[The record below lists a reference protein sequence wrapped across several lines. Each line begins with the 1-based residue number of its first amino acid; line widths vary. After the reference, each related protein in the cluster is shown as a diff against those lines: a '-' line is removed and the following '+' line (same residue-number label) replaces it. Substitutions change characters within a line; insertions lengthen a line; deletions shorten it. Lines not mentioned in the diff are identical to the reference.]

1 MNRFKASKFRHTEAR
16 LPRREAWIGGIRAGS
31 VTSCGNHVKASCRW
45 IAFNAEAAGVL
56 GIVPLECED
65 GGKRTVSQLCCHSD
79 VVTDFDFSPF
89 DQLLLATGSADE
101 MVKVWRLPESGQD
114 MPGSAGLTLG
124 PGKGSVDMLQFHPTA
139 DGVLASG
146 AGKQV
151 TVWDVG
157 QQQPLTALDSHGDQL
172 QSLAWKRDGRLLGTS
187 CKDKKLRIFDPRASP
202 SASQSVPGHE
212 NNKDSR
218 LLWMGSSDCLIS
230 IGFSQMRERE
240 VKLWD
245 MRQFSGAMLTVA
257 LDTSPGAA
265 IPLYDADTGLL
276 VLAGKG
282 ENLLYCFE
290 VAPTQPALT
299 QVTQCRTEGSTRGLA
314 AVPRLALDVMACEVL
329 RILQLT
335 DTALVPISYLVPR
348 KSIQDFHEDLFPDCA
363 GTLPAT
369 SAQAWWAGDSQ
380 QVGRVSLHPAR
391 RSTETFSSPIIA
403 CTQLQAANASSAD
416 ADTDR
421 SECSG
426 YSSPSS
432 LASPG
437 SAATSLSASTGPS
450 SGFASSPS
458 QKSLQSI
465 LGPSSRFRHVQ
476 GRVLHRDTHL
486 TNLRGLSLTTPG
498 ECDGFCANHQ
508 RVALP
513 LLSAGGQIAVLELS
527 KPGRLPDT
535 AVPTIQNGVAV
546 ADLSWDP
553 FNPRRL
559 AVAGEDAKIRL
570 WRIPEGGLQETL
582 QEPETVLRGHTEKI
596 YSIRFHPVASD
607 LLVSSSYD
615 MTVRIW
621 ELSTGQE
628 ALCLQGHTDQIFS
641 LAWSPDGKKLAT
653 VSKDSRIR
661 LYEPR
666 RSPQPQQEG
675 PGPEGGRG
683 ARLVWVCGGDYLL
696 VSGFDS
702 RSERR
707 ILLYRA
713 GALPE
718 GPLSVLGLDVAPST
732 LLPFYDEDTSVV
744 FLTGKGDTR
753 VFLYEVTPEP
763 PYFLECN
770 SFTSN
775 EPHKGF
781 VFLPK
786 TACEVRE
793 VEFARAL
800 RLGQSTLEPVA
811 FHVPRVKKEYFQD
824 DIYPPTRVWW
834 EPALSSS
841 TWLAGEDRQQRCASL
856 RPANM
861 TPVSEAPKEAPAR
874 KFVPAS
880 VYLEEKSDE
889 QKKEE
894 LLSAMV
900 ARLGNRD
907 DPLPQDSFEGVDE
920 DEWRSGRGDR
930 AKGPPGDGARGG
942 CDSRVSPQAKYLAQI
957 ILVGAQVVGR
967 AFMRALRQEFAASRA
982 AADARG
988 RSERPQSA
996 AASRIIGISLQE
1008 AQQIL
1013 NVSNLNPEEIQKNY
1027 DHLFKVNDKSVG
1039 GSFYLQSKVVR
1050 AKERLDEELRI
1061 QAKDEKEKGWKAET

>member
-1 MNRFKASKFRHTEAR
+1 ME
-16 LPRREAWIGGIRAGS
+16 RR
-31 VTSCGNHVKASCRW
+31 
-45 IAFNAEAAGVL
+45 
-56 GIVPLECED
+56 
-65 GGKRTVSQLCCHSD
+65 
-79 VVTDFDFSPF
+79 
-89 DQLLLATGSADE
+89 
-101 MVKVWRLPESGQD
+101 M
-114 MPGSAGLTLG
+114 
-124 PGKGSVDMLQFHPTA
+124 
-139 DGVLASG
+139 
-146 AGKQV
+146 
-151 TVWDVG
+151 
-157 QQQPLTALDSHGDQL
+157 
-172 QSLAWKRDGRLLGTS
+172 LLG
-187 CKDKKLRIFDPRASP
+187 
-202 SASQSVPGHE
+202 
-212 NNKDSR
+212 
-218 LLWMGSSDCLIS
+218 
-230 IGFSQMRERE
+230 GF
-240 VKLWD
+240 V
-245 MRQFSGAMLTVA
+245 
-257 LDTSPGAA
+257 
-265 IPLYDADTGLL
+265 
-276 VLAGKG
+276 
-282 ENLLYCFE
+282 
-290 VAPTQPALT
+290 
-299 QVTQCRTEGSTRGLA
+299 
-314 AVPRLALDVMACEVL
+314 
-329 RILQLT
+329 
-335 DTALVPISYLVPR
+335 
-348 KSIQDFHEDLFPDCA
+348 
-363 GTLPAT
+363 
-369 SAQAWWAGDSQ
+369 
-380 QVGRVSLHPAR
+380 
-391 RSTETFSSPIIA
+391 
-403 CTQLQAANASSAD
+403 
-416 ADTDR
+416 
-421 SECSG
+421 
-426 YSSPSS
+426 
-432 LASPG
+432 
-437 SAATSLSASTGPS
+437 
-450 SGFASSPS
+450 SSPS

-465 LGPSSRFRHVQ
+465 LGPSSRFRHTQ

-498 ECDGFCANHQ
+498 ECDGFCANNQ

-513 LLSAGGQIAVLELS
+513 LLSAGGQIAILELS
-527 KPGRLPDT
+527 KPGRLPDA
-535 AVPTIQNGVAV
+535 AVPTIQNGAAV

-553 FNPRRL
+553 FDPRRL

-582 QEPETVLRGHTEKI
+582 CEPEAVLRGHTEKI
-596 YSIRFHPVASD
+596 YSIRFHPMASD

-621 ELSTGQE
+621 ELSSGQE

-653 VSKDSRIR
+653 VSKDGRLR

-683 ARLVWVCGGDYLL
+683 ARVVWVCGGDYLL

-702 RSERR
+702 RSERK

-713 GALPE
+713 QALPE

-732 LLPFYDEDTSVV
+732 LLPFYDEDTGVV

-781 VFLPK
+781 IFLPK
-786 TACEVRE
+786 TSCEVRE

-834 EPALSSS
+834 EPALSGRA
-841 TWLAGEDRQQRCASL
+841 WLAGQDGQHRRPTL
-856 RPANM
+856 RPADM

-894 LLSAMV
+894 
-900 ARLGNRD
+900 
-907 DPLPQDSFEGVDE
+907 
-920 DEWRSGRGDR
+920 
-930 AKGPPGDGARGG
+930 
-942 CDSRVSPQAKYLAQI
+942 AKYLAQI

-967 AFMRALRQEFAASRA
+967 AFMRALRQEFAASQA

-996 AASRIIGISLQE
+996 AASRITGISLQE

>member
-1 MNRFKASKFRHTEAR
+1 MGA
-16 LPRREAWIGGIRAGS
+16 
-31 VTSCGNHVKASCRW
+31 
-45 IAFNAEAAGVL
+45 
-56 GIVPLECED
+56 
-65 GGKRTVSQLCCHSD
+65 
-79 VVTDFDFSPF
+79 
-89 DQLLLATGSADE
+89 
-101 MVKVWRLPESGQD
+101 
-114 MPGSAGLTLG
+114 PGSA
-124 PGKGSVDMLQFHPTA
+124 
-139 DGVLASG
+139 
-146 AGKQV
+146 
-151 TVWDVG
+151 
-157 QQQPLTALDSHGDQL
+157 
-172 QSLAWKRDGRLLGTS
+172 
-187 CKDKKLRIFDPRASP
+187 P
-202 SASQSVPGHE
+202 SFP
-212 NNKDSR
+212 SR
-218 LLWMGSSDCLIS
+218 
-230 IGFSQMRERE
+230 
-240 VKLWD
+240 
-245 MRQFSGAMLTVA
+245 
-257 LDTSPGAA
+257 AA

-276 VLAGKG
+276 VLAEKG
-282 ENLLYCFE
+282 ENLLYCLE
-290 VAPTQPALT
+290 VAHAQPALT
-299 QVTQCRTEGSTRGLA
+299 QVTQCWTEGSTRGLG

-329 RILQLT
+329 RVLQLT
-335 DTALVPISYLVPR
+335 DTALVPISYVVPR
-348 KSIQDFHEDLFPDCA
+348 KSIQDFHEDLFPDCT

-369 SAQAWWAGDSQ
+369 SAQAWWAGDNQ

-391 RSTETFSSPIIA
+391 RPMETFTSPVIA
-403 CTQLQAANASSAD
+403 CTQLQAAD
-416 ADTDR
+416 TGPADTDADQ

-437 SAATSLSASTGPS
+437 SATTSLSASTGPS

-465 LGPSSRFRHVQ
+465 LGPSSRFRHAQ

-513 LLSAGGQIAVLELS
+513 LLSAGGQIAILELS
-527 KPGRLPDT
+527 KPGRLPDV
-535 AVPTIQNGVAV
+535 AMPTIQNSTAV

-553 FNPRRL
+553 FDPRRL

-582 QEPETVLRGHTEKI
+582 QEPEAVLQGHTEKI

-621 ELSTGQE
+621 ELSARRE
-628 ALCLQGHTDQIFS
+628 ALCLWGHTDQIFS

-653 VSKDSRIR
+653 VSKDSRLR

-666 RSPQPQQEG
+666 RSAQPQQEG
-675 PGPEGGRG
+675 PGPEGSRG

-713 GALPE
+713 QALPE

-786 TACEVRE
+786 TVCEVRE

-824 DIYPPTRVWW
+824 DIYLPTRVWW
-834 EPALSSS
+834 EPALGGSS
-841 TWLAGEDRQQRCASL
+841 WLAGQDGQQRRASL
-856 RPANM
+856 RPADM

-920 DEWRSGRGDR
+920 DEW
-930 AKGPPGDGARGG
+930 
-942 CDSRVSPQAKYLAQI
+942 AKYLAQI

-1027 DHLFKVNDKSVG
+1027 EHLFKVNDKSVG

>member
-1 MNRFKASKFRHTEAR
+1 MNRFKASKLRHTEAR
-16 LPRREAWIGGIRAGS
+16 LPRREAWIGGLRAGS
-31 VTSCGNHVKASCRW
+31 IASCGNHVKASCHW
-45 IAFNAEAAGVL
+45 VAFSAETTGVL
-56 GIVPLECED
+56 GIVPLEGTKD

-101 MVKVWRLPESGQD
+101 TVKVWRLPEGSQD
-114 MPGSAGLTLG
+114 LPSSAGLTLG
-124 PGKGSVDMLQFHPTA
+124 PGGGPVDVLQFHPTA

-146 AGKQV
+146 TGKRV

-157 QQQPLTALDSHGDQL
+157 QQQPLAALEPHGDQL
-172 QSLAWKRDGRLLGTS
+172 QSLSWKRDGRLLGTS

-202 SASQSVPGHE
+202 AASQSVPGHE

-218 LLWMGSSDCLIS
+218 LLWMGASDCLIS
-230 IGFSQMRERE
+230 VGFSQMRERE

-245 MRQFSGAMLTVA
+245 TRKFSGATFTLT
-257 LDTSPGAA
+257 LDTSPGAM
-265 IPLYDADTGLL
+265 IPLFDADTGLL
-276 VLAGKG
+276 VLGGKG

-290 VAPTQPALT
+290 AAPAQPALT
-299 QVTQCRTEGSTRGLA
+299 QVTQSLTEGRTRGLA

-329 RILQLT
+329 RVLQLT
-335 DTALVPISYLVPR
+335 NTFLVPVSYIVPR
-348 KSIQDFHEDLFPDCA
+348 KSVQEFHEDLFPDCA
-363 GTLPAT
+363 GVLPAT
-369 SAQAWWAGDSQ
+369 GAQAWWAGDSQ
-380 QVGRVSLHPAR
+380 QVGKVSLHPAR
-391 RSTETFSSPIIA
+391 RPTQTFRSPVIA
-403 CTQLQAANASSAD
+403 AAAPSTQLPD
-416 ADTDR
+416 DGPADTDR
-421 SECSG
+421 SDGSG
-426 YSSPSS
+426 YSSPSGS
-432 LASPG
+432 LASPS

-465 LGPSSRFRHVQ
+465 LGPSSRFRHAQ
-476 GRVLHRDTHL
+476 GAVLHRDTHI

-498 ECDGFCANHQ
+498 ESDGFCANHE

-513 LLSAGGQIAVLELS
+513 LLSAGGQIAILELS

-535 AVPTIQNGVAV
+535 AVPTIQNSAAV
-546 ADLSWDP
+546 ADLCWDP
-553 FNPRRL
+553 FDPRHL

-570 WRIPEGGLQETL
+570 WRVPEGGLQDTL
-582 QEPETVLRGHTEKI
+582 REPEAVLQGHTEKI
-596 YSIRFHPVASD
+596 YSIRFHPVAAD

-621 ELSTGQE
+621 ELGTRQE
-628 ALCLQGHTDQIFS
+628 VLCLQGHTDQIFS
-641 LAWSPDGKKLAT
+641 LAWSPDGRQLAT
-653 VSKDSRIR
+653 ASKDGRLR

-683 ARLVWVCGGDYLL
+683 ARLVWVCGGDLLL

-713 GALPE
+713 QALPD

-770 SFTSN
+770 SFTSSD
-775 EPHKGF
+775 PHKGF
-781 VFLPK
+781 VFLRK
-786 TACEVRE
+786 TACDVRE

-800 RLGQSTLEPVA
+800 RLGQGALEPVA
-811 FHVPRVKKEYFQD
+811 FRVPRVKKEYFQD
-824 DIYPPTRVWW
+824 DIFPPTRVWW
-834 EPALSSS
+834 EPSLSAGA
-841 TWLAGEDRQQRCASL
+841 WLAGADGQHRRADL
-856 RPANM
+856 RPADM
-861 TPVSEAPKEAPAR
+861 TPVSQAPKEQPAR
-874 KFVPAS
+874 KFVPAA
-880 VYLEEKSDE
+880 VYLGEKTDE

-900 ARLGNRD
+900 ARLGSRH

-920 DEWRSGRGDR
+920 AEWD
-930 AKGPPGDGARGG
+930 
-942 CDSRVSPQAKYLAQI
+942 
-957 ILVGAQVVGR
+957 
-967 AFMRALRQEFAASRA
+967 
-982 AADARG
+982 
-988 RSERPQSA
+988 
-996 AASRIIGISLQE
+996 
-1008 AQQIL
+1008 
-1013 NVSNLNPEEIQKNY
+1013 
-1027 DHLFKVNDKSVG
+1027 
-1039 GSFYLQSKVVR
+1039 
-1050 AKERLDEELRI
+1050 
-1061 QAKDEKEKGWKAET
+1061 

>member
-31 VTSCGNHVKASCRW
+31 ITSCGNHVKASCRW

-56 GIVPLECED
+56 GIVPLECKD

-114 MPGSAGLTLG
+114 MPSNAGLTLG
-124 PGKGSVDMLQFHPTA
+124 PGGGPVDMLQFHPTA

-146 AGKQV
+146 AGKRV
-151 TVWDVG
+151 TIWDVA
-157 QQQPLTALDSHGDQL
+157 QQQPLTALGSHEDQL

-187 CKDKKLRIFDPRASP
+187 CKDKKLRIFDPRANP
-202 SASQSVPGHE
+202 TASQSVPGHE

-230 IGFSQMRERE
+230 VGFSQMRERE

-245 MRQFSGAMLTVA
+245 TRQFSRAMLTVA

-290 VAPTQPALT
+290 AAPAQPALT

-335 DTALVPISYLVPR
+335 DTALVPVSYLVPR
-348 KSIQDFHEDLFPDCA
+348 KSVQDFHEDLFPDCA
-363 GTLPAT
+363 GMLPAT
-369 SAQAWWAGDSQ
+369 GAQAWWAGDSQ

-391 RSTETFSSPIIA
+391 RPTETFTSPVIA
-403 CTQLQAANASSAD
+403 CTQLQAANTGPTD
-416 ADTDR
+416 ADR
-421 SECSG
+421 S
-426 YSSPSS
+426 
-432 LASPG
+432 
-437 SAATSLSASTGPS
+437 
-450 SGFASSPS
+450 
-458 QKSLQSI
+458 
-465 LGPSSRFRHVQ
+465 
-476 GRVLHRDTHL
+476 
-486 TNLRGLSLTTPG
+486 
-498 ECDGFCANHQ
+498 
-508 RVALP
+508 
-513 LLSAGGQIAVLELS
+513 LS

-535 AVPTIQNGVAV
+535 AVPTIQNGAAV

-553 FNPRRL
+553 FDPRRL

-570 WRIPEGGLQETL
+570 WRIPEGGLREML
-582 QEPETVLRGHTEKI
+582 QEPEAVLRGHTEKI

-621 ELSTGQE
+621 ELSAGRE
-628 ALCLQGHTDQIFS
+628 ALCLRGHTDQIFS

-653 VSKDSRIR
+653 VSKDGRLR

-666 RSPQPQQEG
+666 RSPKPEQEG

-713 GALPE
+713 QALPD

-732 LLPFYDEDTSVV
+732 LLPFYDEDTGVV

-834 EPALSSS
+834 EPALSGSA
-841 TWLAGEDRQQRCASL
+841 WLAGKDGQQRRTSM
-856 RPANM
+856 RPADM

-894 LLSAMV
+894 LLNAMV

-920 DEWRSGRGDR
+920 DEWD
-930 AKGPPGDGARGG
+930 
-942 CDSRVSPQAKYLAQI
+942 
-957 ILVGAQVVGR
+957 
-967 AFMRALRQEFAASRA
+967 
-982 AADARG
+982 
-988 RSERPQSA
+988 
-996 AASRIIGISLQE
+996 
-1008 AQQIL
+1008 
-1013 NVSNLNPEEIQKNY
+1013 
-1027 DHLFKVNDKSVG
+1027 
-1039 GSFYLQSKVVR
+1039 
-1050 AKERLDEELRI
+1050 
-1061 QAKDEKEKGWKAET
+1061 

>member
-1 MNRFKASKFRHTEAR
+1 MALAPSKTEAS
-16 LPRREAWIGGIRAGS
+16 PDMAFPSPFQAWIGGIRAGS
-31 VTSCGNHVKASCRW
+31 VTSYGNNVKASCRW
-45 IAFNAEAAGVL
+45 IAFNAEASGVL
-56 GIVPLECED
+56 GIVALECED
-65 GGKRTVSQLCCHSD
+65 GGERTVSQLCCHSD

-101 MVKVWRLPESGQD
+101 TVKVWRLPQSGQN
-114 MPGSAGLTLG
+114 MPSSAGLTLG
-124 PGKGSVDMLQFHPTA
+124 PGEGPVDMLQFHPTA
-139 DGVLASG
+139 DGILASG
-146 AGKQV
+146 TGKRV
-151 TVWDVG
+151 TIWDME
-157 QQQPLTALDSHGDQL
+157 QQQPLTVLDSHRDQL

-187 CKDKKLRIFDPRASP
+187 CKDKKLRIFDPRVSP
-202 SASQSVPGHE
+202 AASQSALGHE

-245 MRQFSGAMLTVA
+245 MRRFSGAMLTVA

-276 VLAGKG
+276 VMAGKVRSHSSG
-282 ENLLYCFE
+282 VQGGVCGCGGVLPRAPLMPCPHHLSAREKTSCTALRWQLCSLRSPKVSRIHPTVGSRPTSEAGFCLLHGHLACPP
-290 VAPTQPALT
+290 PT
-299 QVTQCRTEGSTRGLA
+299 VTQCRTEGSTRGLA

-329 RILQLT
+329 RVLQLA
-335 DTALVPISYLVPR
+335 DTALVPVSYVVPR
-348 KSIQDFHEDLFPDCA
+348 KSVQDFHEDLFPDCT
-363 GTLPAT
+363 GTLPAN

-380 QVGRVSLHPAR
+380 QEG
-391 RSTETFSSPIIA
+391 
-403 CTQLQAANASSAD
+403 
-416 ADTDR
+416 
-421 SECSG
+421 SG

-437 SAATSLSASTGPS
+437 SATTSLSASTGPS

-465 LGPSSRFRHVQ
+465 LGPSSRFRHAQ

-498 ECDGFCANHQ
+498 ECDGFCANHH

-513 LLSAGGQIAVLELS
+513 LLSAGGQITILELS
-527 KPGRLPDT
+527 KPGRLPD
-535 AVPTIQNGVAV
+535 AAIPTIQNSVAV
-546 ADLSWDP
+546 TDLSWDP
-553 FNPRRL
+553 FDPQRL

-582 QEPETVLRGHTEKI
+582 QEPEAILQGHTEKI
-596 YSIRFHPVASD
+596 YSIRFHPMASD

-653 VSKDSRIR
+653 VSKDGRLR

-666 RSPQPQQEG
+666 CSPLPQQEG
-675 PGPEGGRG
+675 PGPEGARG
-683 ARLVWVCGGDYLL
+683 ARIVWVCGGDYLL

-707 ILLYRA
+707 ILLYQA
-713 GALPE
+713 QALRK

-753 VFLYEVTPEP
+753 VFLYEVMPEP

-770 SFTSN
+770 SFTSS

-781 VFLPK
+781 IFLPK
-786 TACEVRE
+786 TVCEVRE

-834 EPALSSS
+834 EPALSARA
-841 TWLAGEDRQQRCASL
+841 WLTGEDGQQRRTSL
-856 RPANM
+856 QPADM
-861 TPVSEAPKEAPAR
+861 TPVSQAPKEAPLR

-900 ARLGNRD
+900 ARLGNRE

-920 DEWRSGRGDR
+920 DEWD
-930 AKGPPGDGARGG
+930 
-942 CDSRVSPQAKYLAQI
+942 
-957 ILVGAQVVGR
+957 
-967 AFMRALRQEFAASRA
+967 
-982 AADARG
+982 
-988 RSERPQSA
+988 
-996 AASRIIGISLQE
+996 
-1008 AQQIL
+1008 
-1013 NVSNLNPEEIQKNY
+1013 
-1027 DHLFKVNDKSVG
+1027 
-1039 GSFYLQSKVVR
+1039 
-1050 AKERLDEELRI
+1050 
-1061 QAKDEKEKGWKAET
+1061 

>member
-31 VTSCGNHVKASCRW
+31 ITSHGNHVKASCCW
-45 IAFNAEAAGVL
+45 IAFSAEATGVL

-65 GGKRTVSQLCCHSD
+65 RGKRTVSQLCCHSD

-114 MPGSAGLTLG
+114 VPSSSGLTLG
-124 PGKGSVDMLQFHPTA
+124 PCGGPVDMLQFHPTA

-146 AGKQV
+146 MGKRV
-151 TVWDVG
+151 TIWDLE
-157 QQQPLTALDSHGDQL
+157 QQQPLTALDAHGDQL
-172 QSLAWKRDGRLLGTS
+172 QSLAWKRDGHLLGTS

-202 SASQSVPGHE
+202 AASQSVLGHE

-230 IGFSQMRERE
+230 VGFSQMRERE

-245 MRQFSGAMLTVA
+245 MRCFSGAMLTVA
-257 LDTSPGAA
+257 LDTSPGGA

-290 VAPTQPALT
+290 VAPAQLSLT

-329 RILQLT
+329 RVLQLT
-335 DTALVPISYLVPR
+335 DSALVPISYLVPR
-348 KSIQDFHEDLFPDCA
+348 KSVQDFHEDLFPDCV

-369 SAQAWWAGDSQ
+369 NAQAWWAGDSQ
-380 QVGRVSLHPAR
+380 QVRRVSLHPAR
-391 RSTETFSSPIIA
+391 RPTETFTSPVIVDA
-403 CTQLQAANASSAD
+403 RLQAADTGPTSTD
-416 ADTDR
+416 ANTDTDQ
-421 SECSG
+421 SEASD
-426 YSSPSS
+426 YSLPSS

-437 SAATSLSASTGPS
+437 SATTSLSASTGPS

-458 QKSLQSI
+458 QKSLQNI
-465 LGPSSRFRHVQ
+465 LGPSSRFRHAQ
-476 GRVLHRDTHL
+476 GRVLHRDSHL
-486 TNLRGLSLTTPG
+486 TNLPGLSLTTPG

-527 KPGRLPDT
+527 KPGRQPDA
-535 AVPTIQNGVAV
+535 AVPTIQNGAAV

-553 FNPRRL
+553 FDPRRL
-559 AVAGEDAKIRL
+559 AVAGEDAKIQL
-570 WRIPEGGLQETL
+570 WRIPEGGLQGTL
-582 QEPETVLRGHTEKI
+582 QEPEAVLRGHTEKI
-596 YSIRFHPVASD
+596 YSVRFHPTASD

-621 ELSTGQE
+621 DLSAGQE

-653 VSKDSRIR
+653 VSKDTRLR

-666 RSPQPQQEG
+666 RSTEPQQEG
-675 PGPEGGRG
+675 PGPEGARG

-713 GALPE
+713 QALSD

-732 LLPFYDEDTSVV
+732 LLPFYDEDTGVV

-770 SFTSN
+770 SFASS

-786 TACEVRE
+786 TVCEVRE

-811 FHVPRVKKEYFQD
+811 FHVPRIKKEYFQD
-824 DIYPPTRVWW
+824 DIYPMTRVWW
-834 EPALSSS
+834 EPALSGSA
-841 TWLAGEDRQQRCASL
+841 WLAGQDGRQRLASL
-856 RPANM
+856 RPADM

-920 DEWRSGRGDR
+920 DEWD
-930 AKGPPGDGARGG
+930 
-942 CDSRVSPQAKYLAQI
+942 
-957 ILVGAQVVGR
+957 
-967 AFMRALRQEFAASRA
+967 
-982 AADARG
+982 
-988 RSERPQSA
+988 
-996 AASRIIGISLQE
+996 
-1008 AQQIL
+1008 
-1013 NVSNLNPEEIQKNY
+1013 
-1027 DHLFKVNDKSVG
+1027 
-1039 GSFYLQSKVVR
+1039 
-1050 AKERLDEELRI
+1050 
-1061 QAKDEKEKGWKAET
+1061 

>member
-1 MNRFKASKFRHTEAR
+1 MFISQPLDFSTLLPCNLPAKPSLCQAGPPCTHTPLQTRRAPETSLSFSSRRGRGGPCHCAWPPASQHHRSVPAS
-16 LPRREAWIGGIRAGS
+16 AWIGGIRAGS
-31 VTSCGNHVKASCRW
+31 VASCGNHVKASCRW

-56 GIVPLECED
+56 GVVPLECED

-101 MVKVWRLPESGQD
+101 
-114 MPGSAGLTLG
+114 T
-124 PGKGSVDMLQFHPTA
+124 
-139 DGVLASG
+139 
-146 AGKQV
+146 
-151 TVWDVG
+151 
-157 QQQPLTALDSHGDQL
+157 
-172 QSLAWKRDGRLLGTS
+172 
-187 CKDKKLRIFDPRASP
+187 DKKLRIFDPRASP
-202 SASQSVPGHE
+202 AASQSVLGHE

-218 LLWMGSSDCLIS
+218 LLWVGSSDCLIS
-230 IGFSQMRERE
+230 VGFSQMRERE

-245 MRQFSGAMLTVA
+245 TRRFSGAMLTVA

-290 VAPTQPALT
+290 VAPAQPALT
-299 QVTQCRTEGSTRGLA
+299 QVTQCRTEGGTRGLA

-329 RILQLT
+329 RVLQLT
-335 DTALVPISYLVPR
+335 DTALVPVSYLVPR

-369 SAQAWWAGDSQ
+369 GAQAWWAGDNQ

-391 RSTETFSSPIIA
+391 RSTETFSSPVIA
-403 CTQLQAANASSAD
+403 CTQLQAADASSTEAD
-416 ADTDR
+416 ADR
-421 SECSG
+421 SEGSS
-426 YSSPSS
+426 YSSLS
-432 LASPG
+432 SPG

-465 LGPSSRFRHVQ
+465 LGPSSRFRHTQ

-513 LLSAGGQIAVLELS
+513 LLSAGGQIAVLEVS
-527 KPGRLPDT
+527 KPGRLPDV

-553 FNPRRL
+553 FDPRRL

-570 WRIPEGGLQETL
+570 WRIPEGGLRETL
-582 QEPETVLRGHTEKI
+582 REPEAVLRGHTEKI

-621 ELSTGQE
+621 ELSSGRE
-628 ALCLQGHTDQIFS
+628 ALCLRGHTDQIFS

-653 VSKDSRIR
+653 VSKDSRLR

-713 GALPE
+713 QALLE

-786 TACEVRE
+786 TVCEVRE
-793 VEFARAL
+793 VEIARAL

-811 FHVPRVKKEYFQD
+811 FCVPRVKKEYFQD
-824 DIYPPTRVWW
+824 DIYPLTRVWW

-841 TWLAGEDRQQRCASL
+841 AWLAGEDGQQRRASL
-856 RPANM
+856 QPADM
-861 TPVSEAPKEAPAR
+861 RPVSEAPKEAPAR

-880 VYLEEKSDE
+880 VYLEQKSDE

-920 DEWRSGRGDR
+920 DEWD
-930 AKGPPGDGARGG
+930 
-942 CDSRVSPQAKYLAQI
+942 
-957 ILVGAQVVGR
+957 
-967 AFMRALRQEFAASRA
+967 
-982 AADARG
+982 
-988 RSERPQSA
+988 
-996 AASRIIGISLQE
+996 
-1008 AQQIL
+1008 
-1013 NVSNLNPEEIQKNY
+1013 
-1027 DHLFKVNDKSVG
+1027 
-1039 GSFYLQSKVVR
+1039 
-1050 AKERLDEELRI
+1050 
-1061 QAKDEKEKGWKAET
+1061 

>member
-16 LPRREAWIGGIRAGS
+16 LPRREAWISGIRAGS

-45 IAFNAEAAGVL
+45 IVFNAEAAGVL

-65 GGKRTVSQLCCHSD
+65 GGKRTISQLCCHSD

-101 MVKVWRLPESGQD
+101 TVKVWRLPESGQD
-114 MPGSAGLTLG
+114 IPGGVGLTLG
-124 PGKGSVDMLQFHPTA
+124 PGGAPVDVLQFHPTA
-139 DGVLASG
+139 DAVLASS
-146 AGKQV
+146 AGKRV
-151 TVWDVG
+151 TVWDLG
-157 QQQPLTALDSHGDQL
+157 QQQPLTVLDSHGDQL
-172 QSLAWKRDGRLLGTS
+172 QSLTWKRDGRLLGTS
-187 CKDKKLRIFDPRASP
+187 CKDKKLRIFDPRAGP
-202 SASQSVPGHE
+202 SASQSVPGHD

-230 IGFSQMRERE
+230 VGFSQMRERE

-245 MRQFSGAMLTVA
+245 TRRLSGATLTMA
-257 LDTSPGAA
+257 LDTSPGVT

-329 RILQLT
+329 RVLQLT
-335 DTALVPISYLVPR
+335 DTALVPVSYLVPR
-348 KSIQDFHEDLFPDCA
+348 KSVQEFHEDLFPDCT
-363 GTLPAT
+363 GMLPAT
-369 SAQAWWAGDSQ
+369 DAQGWWAGESQ

-391 RSTETFSSPIIA
+391 RPTETFTSSIIA
-403 CTQLQAANASSAD
+403 GTGPANTGHTNTDAGHTDGDAGHTD
-416 ADTDR
+416 ADQ
-421 SECSG
+421 SEASG

-432 LASPG
+432 LASPS

-465 LGPSSRFRHVQ
+465 LGPSSRFRHAQ
-476 GRVLHRDTHL
+476 GRVLHRDHHV

-513 LLSAGGQIAVLELS
+513 LLTAGGQIAVLELS
-527 KPGRLPDT
+527 KPGRLPDV
-535 AVPTIQNGVAV
+535 AVPTIQNGTAV
-546 ADLSWDP
+546 ADLTWDP
-553 FNPRRL
+553 FDPRRL
-559 AVAGEDAKIRL
+559 AVAGEDARIRL

-582 QEPETVLRGHTEKI
+582 QEPEAILQGHTEKI
-596 YSIRFHPVASD
+596 YSIRFHPMASD

-621 ELSTGQE
+621 ELSAGRE
-628 ALCLQGHTDQIFS
+628 VLCLQGHTDQIFS
-641 LAWSPDGKKLAT
+641 MAWSPDGKKLAT
-653 VSKDSRIR
+653 VSKDGRIR

-666 RSPQPQQEG
+666 CSSQPQQEG

-713 GALPE
+713 QALPE

-786 TACEVRE
+786 TVCEVRE

-824 DIYPPTRVWW
+824 DLYPPTRVWW
-834 EPALSSS
+834 EPALGAGA
-841 TWLAGEDRQQRCASL
+841 WLGGQDGQQRRASL
-856 RPANM
+856 RPADM
-861 TPVSEAPKEAPAR
+861 VPVSEAPKEAPAR

-880 VYLEEKSDE
+880 VYLEEKTDE

-894 LLSAMV
+894 LLNAMV

-920 DEWRSGRGDR
+920 DEWD
-930 AKGPPGDGARGG
+930 
-942 CDSRVSPQAKYLAQI
+942 
-957 ILVGAQVVGR
+957 
-967 AFMRALRQEFAASRA
+967 
-982 AADARG
+982 
-988 RSERPQSA
+988 
-996 AASRIIGISLQE
+996 
-1008 AQQIL
+1008 
-1013 NVSNLNPEEIQKNY
+1013 
-1027 DHLFKVNDKSVG
+1027 
-1039 GSFYLQSKVVR
+1039 
-1050 AKERLDEELRI
+1050 
-1061 QAKDEKEKGWKAET
+1061 

>member
-1 MNRFKASKFRHTEAR
+1 Q
-16 LPRREAWIGGIRAGS
+16 AWIGGLRAGS
-31 VTSCGNHVKASCRW
+31 ATSCGNQVKASCRW
-45 IAFNAEAAGVL
+45 VAFSAEGTGVL
-56 GIVPLECED
+56 GIVPLEGRD
-65 GGKRTVSQLCCHSD
+65 GGKRSASQLCCHSD
-79 VVTDFDFSPF
+79 AVTDFDFSPF

-101 MVKVWRLPESGQD
+101 TVKVWRLPEDGQEL
-114 MPGSAGLTLG
+114 PSSAGLTLG
-124 PGKGSVDMLQFHPTA
+124 PGRGPVDMLQFHPTA

-157 QQQPLTALDSHGDQL
+157 QQQPLTALEAHGDQL
-172 QSLAWKRDGRLLGTS
+172 QSLSWKRDGRLLGTS

-202 SASQSVPGHE
+202 AASQSVLGHD

-218 LLWMGSSDCLIS
+218 LLWMGASDCLIS
-230 IGFSQMRERE
+230 VGFSQMRERE

-245 MRQFSGAMLTVA
+245 TRKFSSAAVTLA
-257 LDTSPGAA
+257 LDTSPGAM

-282 ENLLYCFE
+282 ENLLYCLE
-290 VAPTQPALT
+290 AAPAQPALT
-299 QVTQCRTEGSTRGLA
+299 QVTQCLTEGRTRGLA

-329 RILQLT
+329 RVLQLT
-335 DTALVPISYLVPR
+335 DTFLIPISYTVPR
-348 KSIQDFHEDLFPDCA
+348 KSNQEFHEDLFPDCA

-369 SAQAWWAGDSQ
+369 GAQAWWAGDSQ

-391 RSTETFSSPIIA
+391 RPTETFCSPLIA
-403 CTQLQAANASSAD
+403 AAPSTQLHDDGPAD
-416 ADTDR
+416 ADR

-426 YSSPSS
+426 YSSPSGS
-432 LASPG
+432 LASPS

-465 LGPSSRFRHVQ
+465 LGPSSRFRHAQ
-476 GRVLHRDTHL
+476 GTVLHRDTHI

-498 ECDGFCANHQ
+498 ESDGFCANHQ
-508 RVALP
+508 RIALP

-535 AVPTIQNGVAV
+535 AVPTIQNGAAV
-546 ADLSWDP
+546 ADLAWDP
-553 FNPRRL
+553 FDPWRL

-570 WRIPEGGLQETL
+570 WRVPEGGLQDTL
-582 QEPETVLRGHTEKI
+582 QEPEAVLRGHTEKI
-596 YSIRFHPVASD
+596 YSIRFHPVAAD

-621 ELSTGQE
+621 ELGAGQE
-628 ALCLQGHTDQIFS
+628 VLCLQGHTDQIFS
-641 LAWSPDGKKLAT
+641 VAWSPDGKKLAT
-653 VSKDSRIR
+653 ASKDGRLR

-675 PGPEGGRG
+675 PGPEGSRG
-683 ARLVWVCGGDYLL
+683 ARLVWVCGGDFLL

-713 GALPE
+713 QALPD

-770 SFTSN
+770 SFTSSD
-775 EPHKGF
+775 PHKGF
-781 VFLPK
+781 VFLRK
-786 TACEVRE
+786 TACDVRE

-800 RLGQSTLEPVA
+800 RLGQSGLEPVA
-811 FHVPRVKKEYFQD
+811 FRVPRVKKEYFQD
-824 DIYPPTRVWW
+824 DIFPPTRVWW
-834 EPALSSS
+834 EPALTASA
-841 TWLAGEDRQQRCASL
+841 WLRGADGQQGRAEL
-856 RPANM
+856 RPADM
-861 TPVSEAPKEAPAR
+861 VPVSQAPKEAPAR
-874 KFVPAS
+874 KFIPAA
-880 VYLEEKSDE
+880 VYLGEKTDE

-900 ARLGNRD
+900 ARLGSRD

-920 DEWRSGRGDR
+920 AEW
-930 AKGPPGDGARGG
+930 
-942 CDSRVSPQAKYLAQI
+942 
-957 ILVGAQVVGR
+957 
-967 AFMRALRQEFAASRA
+967 
-982 AADARG
+982 
-988 RSERPQSA
+988 
-996 AASRIIGISLQE
+996 
-1008 AQQIL
+1008 
-1013 NVSNLNPEEIQKNY
+1013 
-1027 DHLFKVNDKSVG
+1027 
-1039 GSFYLQSKVVR
+1039 
-1050 AKERLDEELRI
+1050 
-1061 QAKDEKEKGWKAET
+1061 

>member
-1 MNRFKASKFRHTEAR
+1 MASDSSKTETS
-16 LPRREAWIGGIRAGS
+16 LDMGFPSTSQAWIGGFRAGS
-31 VTSCGNHVKASCRW
+31 ITSCGNHVKASCRW

-65 GGKRTVSQLCCHSD
+65 GGKRTMSQLCCHSD

-114 MPGSAGLTLG
+114 MPSGAGLTLRSG
-124 PGKGSVDMLQFHPTA
+124 GCPVDVLQFHPTA

-146 AGKQV
+146 AGKRV
-151 TVWDVG
+151 TIWDVG

-172 QSLAWKRDGRLLGTS
+172 QSLTWKRDGRLLSTS

-202 SASQSVPGHE
+202 AASQSVPGHE

-218 LLWMGSSDCLIS
+218 LLWMGSSDYLIS

-245 MRQFSGAMLTVA
+245 TRRFTVAMLTMV

-290 VAPTQPALT
+290 AVPTQPALT

-329 RILQLT
+329 RVLQLT
-335 DTALVPISYLVPR
+335 DTALIPISYVVPR
-348 KSIQDFHEDLFPDCA
+348 KSVQDFHEDLFPDCA
-363 GTLPAT
+363 GMLPAT
-369 SAQAWWAGDSQ
+369 GAQAWWAGDSQ
-380 QVGRVSLHPAR
+380 QVRRVSLNPAR
-391 RSTETFSSPIIA
+391 RSTETFSSPVIT
-403 CTQLQAANASSAD
+403 CTQLQAADTSPAD
-416 ADTDR
+416 ADR
-421 SECSG
+421 SEGSG

-437 SAATSLSASTGPS
+437 SATTSLSASTGPS

-465 LGPSSRFRHVQ
+465 LGPSSRFRHTQ

-535 AVPTIQNGVAV
+535 AIPTIQNGAAV

-553 FNPRRL
+553 FDPRRL

-570 WRIPEGGLQETL
+570 WRIPEGGLTETL
-582 QEPETVLRGHTEKI
+582 QEPEAVLRGHMEKI
-596 YSIRFHPVASD
+596 YSIRFHPMASD

-653 VSKDSRIR
+653 VSKDSRLR

-666 RSPQPQQEG
+666 CSPQPQQEG
-675 PGPEGGRG
+675 PGPKGGRG
-683 ARLVWVCGGDYLL
+683 ARLVWVCGGNYLL

-707 ILLYRA
+707 ILLYQA
-713 GALPE
+713 QALPK

-744 FLTGKGDTR
+744 FLTSKGDTR
-753 VFLYEVTPEP
+753 VFLYEVIPEP

-770 SFTSN
+770 NFTSN

-811 FHVPRVKKEYFQD
+811 FHVPRIKKEYFQD
-824 DIYPPTRVWW
+824 DIYPLTRVWW
-834 EPALSSS
+834 EPALSGSA
-841 TWLAGEDRQQRCASL
+841 WLAGEDGQQRRASL
-856 RPANM
+856 QPADM
-861 TPVSEAPKEAPAR
+861 TPVSEAPKEAPVR
-874 KFVPAS
+874 KFIPAS

-920 DEWRSGRGDR
+920 DEW
-930 AKGPPGDGARGG
+930 
-942 CDSRVSPQAKYLAQI
+942 
-957 ILVGAQVVGR
+957 
-967 AFMRALRQEFAASRA
+967 ASRRTRPA
-982 AADARG
+982 PQGPRWGLPAPARA
-988 RSERPQSA
+988 RQ
-996 AASRIIGISLQE
+996 
-1008 AQQIL
+1008 
-1013 NVSNLNPEEIQKNY
+1013 
-1027 DHLFKVNDKSVG
+1027 G
-1039 GSFYLQSKVVR
+1039 GQ
-1050 AKERLDEELRI
+1050 
-1061 QAKDEKEKGWKAET
+1061 GG

>member
-1 MNRFKASKFRHTEAR
+1 M
-16 LPRREAWIGGIRAGS
+16 LPRAALAARANSYSVTGAAAAVPERFLLPRPASRASRAGS
-31 VTSCGNHVKASCRW
+31 ACVR
-45 IAFNAEAAGVL
+45 
-56 GIVPLECED
+56 
-65 GGKRTVSQLCCHSD
+65 
-79 VVTDFDFSPF
+79 
-89 DQLLLATGSADE
+89 AT
-101 MVKVWRLPESGQD
+101 R
-114 MPGSAGLTLG
+114 
-124 PGKGSVDMLQFHPTA
+124 
-139 DGVLASG
+139 
-146 AGKQV
+146 
-151 TVWDVG
+151 
-157 QQQPLTALDSHGDQL
+157 
-172 QSLAWKRDGRLLGTS
+172 
-187 CKDKKLRIFDPRASP
+187 
-202 SASQSVPGHE
+202 
-212 NNKDSR
+212 
-218 LLWMGSSDCLIS
+218 
-230 IGFSQMRERE
+230 
-240 VKLWD
+240 
-245 MRQFSGAMLTVA
+245 
-257 LDTSPGAA
+257 AA

-290 VAPTQPALT
+290 VAPAQPALT
-299 QVTQCRTEGSTRGLA
+299 QVTQCRTEGGTRGLA

-329 RILQLT
+329 RVLQLT
-335 DTALVPISYLVPR
+335 DTALVPVSYLVPR

-369 SAQAWWAGDSQ
+369 GAQAWWAGDNQ

-391 RSTETFSSPIIA
+391 RSTETFSSPVIA
-403 CTQLQAANASSAD
+403 CTQLQAADASSTEAD
-416 ADTDR
+416 ADR
-421 SECSG
+421 SEGSS
-426 YSSPSS
+426 YSSLS
-432 LASPG
+432 SPG

-465 LGPSSRFRHVQ
+465 LGPSSRFRHTQ

-513 LLSAGGQIAVLELS
+513 LLSAGGQIAVLEVS
-527 KPGRLPDT
+527 KPGRLPDV

-553 FNPRRL
+553 FDPRRL

-570 WRIPEGGLQETL
+570 WRIPEGGLRETL
-582 QEPETVLRGHTEKI
+582 REPEAVLRGEGWHTEHPTLGTSQPGGVPILVQTGTATHRSPLPGHTEKI

-621 ELSTGQE
+621 ELSSGRE
-628 ALCLQGHTDQIFS
+628 ALCLRGHTDQIFS

-653 VSKDSRIR
+653 VSKDSRLR

-713 GALPE
+713 QALLE

-786 TACEVRE
+786 TVCEVRE
-793 VEFARAL
+793 VEIARAL

-811 FHVPRVKKEYFQD
+811 FCVPRVKKEYFQD
-824 DIYPPTRVWW
+824 DIYPLTRVWW

-841 TWLAGEDRQQRCASL
+841 AWLAGEDGQQRRASL
-856 RPANM
+856 QPADM
-861 TPVSEAPKEAPAR
+861 RPVSEAPKEAPAR

-880 VYLEEKSDE
+880 VYLEQKSDE

-894 LLSAMV
+894 VGAGAPWDHPAAGPGRGAMPQAPRLCPASLQLLSAMV

-920 DEWRSGRGDR
+920 DEWVGPVERGQGRGWAGPRCDR
-930 AKGPPGDGARGG
+930 SQGGAGPGLGGTGPGRGEVTGWRDRARGG

-1061 QAKDEKEKGWKAET
+1061 QARDKKEKEWKAET

>member
-31 VTSCGNHVKASCRW
+31 IASCGNHVKSSCYW

-114 MPGSAGLTLG
+114 MPSGAGLTLG
-124 PGKGSVDMLQFHPTA
+124 PGGGPVDVLQFHPTA

-146 AGKQV
+146 AGKGV

-172 QSLAWKRDGRLLGTS
+172 QSLTWKRDGHLLGTS

-202 SASQSVPGHE
+202 AASQSVPGHE

-218 LLWMGSSDCLIS
+218 LLWIGSSDCLIS

-245 MRQFSGAMLTVA
+245 TRRFSGAMLTMA
-257 LDTSPGAA
+257 LDTSPGVT

-290 VAPTQPALT
+290 VTPTQPALT

-314 AVPRLALDVMACEVL
+314 AVPRRALDVMACEVL
-329 RILQLT
+329 RVLQLT
-335 DTALVPISYLVPR
+335 DTALVPVSYVVPR
-348 KSIQDFHEDLFPDCA
+348 KSVQDFHEDLFPDCT

-369 SAQAWWAGDSQ
+369 NARAWWAGDNQ

-391 RSTETFSSPIIA
+391 RSTETFTSPVIA
-403 CTQLQAANASSAD
+403 FTHHTNAGHTDTDVGHTNIGHTDTDIGHTNIGHTNIGHTDIGHTD
-416 ADTDR
+416 ADR
-421 SECSG
+421 SEASG

-465 LGPSSRFRHVQ
+465 LGPSSRFRHAQ
-476 GRVLHRDTHL
+476 GRVLHRDSHL

-513 LLSAGGQIAVLELS
+513 LLTAGGQIAVLELS

-535 AVPTIQNGVAV
+535 AVPTIQNSMAV

-553 FNPRRL
+553 FDPRRL

-582 QEPETVLRGHTEKI
+582 QEPEAILQGHTEKI

-621 ELSTGQE
+621 DLSAEQE
-628 ALCLQGHTDQIFS
+628 VLCLQGHTDQIFS
-641 LAWSPDGKKLAT
+641 MAWSPDGKKLAT
-653 VSKDSRIR
+653 VSKDGRIR

-666 RSPQPQQEG
+666 CSPRPQQEG

-683 ARLVWVCGGDYLL
+683 ARVVWVCGGDYLL

-713 GALPE
+713 QALPE

-753 VFLYEVTPEP
+753 VFLYEVTSEP

-786 TACEVRE
+786 TMCEVRE

-824 DIYPPTRVWW
+824 DLFPPTRVWW
-834 EPALSSS
+834 EPALGASA
-841 TWLAGEDRQQRCASL
+841 WLVGQDGQQRRASL
-856 RPANM
+856 CPAGM
-861 TPVSEAPKEAPAR
+861 VPVSEAPKEAPAR

-920 DEWRSGRGDR
+920 DEWD
-930 AKGPPGDGARGG
+930 
-942 CDSRVSPQAKYLAQI
+942 
-957 ILVGAQVVGR
+957 
-967 AFMRALRQEFAASRA
+967 
-982 AADARG
+982 
-988 RSERPQSA
+988 
-996 AASRIIGISLQE
+996 
-1008 AQQIL
+1008 
-1013 NVSNLNPEEIQKNY
+1013 
-1027 DHLFKVNDKSVG
+1027 
-1039 GSFYLQSKVVR
+1039 
-1050 AKERLDEELRI
+1050 
-1061 QAKDEKEKGWKAET
+1061 

>member
-1 MNRFKASKFRHTEAR
+1 MNRFKASKLRHTEAR
-16 LPRREAWIGGIRAGS
+16 LPRREAWIGGLRASS
-31 VTSCGNHVKASCRW
+31 VASCGNQVKASCQW
-45 IAFNAEAAGVL
+45 VAFSAEPTGVL
-56 GIVPLECED
+56 GIVPLEGKD
-65 GGKRTVSQLCCHSD
+65 GGRRTVSQLCCHSD

-101 MVKVWRLPESGQD
+101 TVKVWRLPESGQD
-114 MPGSAGLTLG
+114 LPSSAGLTLG
-124 PGKGSVDMLQFHPTA
+124 PGGGPVDVLQFHPTA

-146 AGKQV
+146 AGKRV

-157 QQQPLTALDSHGDQL
+157 QQQPLAALESHGDQL

-202 SASQSVPGHE
+202 AASQSVPGHE

-218 LLWMGSSDCLIS
+218 LLWMGASDCLIS
-230 IGFSQMRERE
+230 VGFSQMRERE

-245 MRQFSGAMLTVA
+245 TRKFSSATFTLT
-257 LDTSPGAA
+257 LDTSPGAM
-265 IPLYDADTGLL
+265 IPLFDADTGLL
-276 VLAGKG
+276 VLGGKG

-290 VAPTQPALT
+290 VVPAQPTLT
-299 QVTQCRTEGSTRGLA
+299 QVTQCLTEGRTRGLA

-329 RILQLT
+329 RVLQLT
-335 DTALVPISYLVPR
+335 DAFLVPVSYIVPR
-348 KSIQDFHEDLFPDCA
+348 KSVQEFHEDLFPDCA
-363 GTLPAT
+363 GVLPAT
-369 SAQAWWAGDSQ
+369 DAQAWWAGNSQ
-380 QVGRVSLHPAR
+380 QVGKVSLHPAR
-391 RSTETFSSPIIA
+391 RPTQTFRSPVIA
-403 CTQLQAANASSAD
+403 PAAPSTQLPDDGPAD
-416 ADTDR
+416 SDR
-421 SECSG
+421 SEGSG
-426 YSSPSS
+426 YSSPSGS
-432 LASPG
+432 LASPS

-450 SGFASSPS
+450 SGFVSSPS

-465 LGPSSRFRHVQ
+465 LGPSSRFRHAQ
-476 GRVLHRDTHL
+476 GVVLHRDTHI

-498 ECDGFCANHQ
+498 ESDGFCANHQ

-513 LLSAGGQIAVLELS
+513 LLSAGSQIAVLELS

-535 AVPTIQNGVAV
+535 AVPTIQNGTAV
-546 ADLSWDP
+546 ADLCWDP
-553 FNPRRL
+553 FDPRRL

-570 WRIPEGGLQETL
+570 WRVPEGGLQDTL
-582 QEPETVLRGHTEKI
+582 REPEAVLQGHTEKI
-596 YSIRFHPVASD
+596 YSIRFHPVAAD

-621 ELSTGQE
+621 ELGGGQE
-628 ALCLQGHTDQIFS
+628 VLCLQGHTDQIFS
-641 LAWSPDGKKLAT
+641 LAWSPDGRQLAT
-653 VSKDSRIR
+653 ASKDGRLR

-683 ARLVWVCGGDYLL
+683 ARLVWVCGGDFLL

-707 ILLYRA
+707 ILLYQA
-713 GALPE
+713 QALPD

-770 SFTSN
+770 SFTSSD
-775 EPHKGF
+775 PHKGF
-781 VFLPK
+781 VFLRK
-786 TACEVRE
+786 TACDVRE

-800 RLGQSTLEPVA
+800 RLGQGALEPVA
-811 FHVPRVKKEYFQD
+811 FRVPRVKKEYFQD
-824 DIYPPTRVWW
+824 DIFPPTRVWW
-834 EPALSSS
+834 EPSLSAGA
-841 TWLAGEDRQQRCASL
+841 WLAGADGQQRRADL
-856 RPANM
+856 RPPDM
-861 TPVSEAPKEAPAR
+861 TPVSQAPKEQPAR
-874 KFVPAS
+874 KFVPAA
-880 VYLEEKSDE
+880 VYLGEKTDE

-920 DEWRSGRGDR
+920 AEWD
-930 AKGPPGDGARGG
+930 
-942 CDSRVSPQAKYLAQI
+942 
-957 ILVGAQVVGR
+957 
-967 AFMRALRQEFAASRA
+967 
-982 AADARG
+982 
-988 RSERPQSA
+988 
-996 AASRIIGISLQE
+996 
-1008 AQQIL
+1008 
-1013 NVSNLNPEEIQKNY
+1013 
-1027 DHLFKVNDKSVG
+1027 
-1039 GSFYLQSKVVR
+1039 
-1050 AKERLDEELRI
+1050 
-1061 QAKDEKEKGWKAET
+1061 

>member
-31 VTSCGNHVKASCRW
+31 ITSCGNQLKASSSW
-45 IAFNAEAAGVL
+45 IAFSAEAAGVL
-56 GIVPLECED
+56 GIVPLGCED

-101 MVKVWRLPESGQD
+101 MPW
-114 MPGSAGLTLG
+114 A
-124 PGKGSVDMLQFHPTA
+124 PT
-139 DGVLASG
+139 
-146 AGKQV
+146 
-151 TVWDVG
+151 
-157 QQQPLTALDSHGDQL
+157 
-172 QSLAWKRDGRLLGTS
+172 RTS
-187 CKDKKLRIFDPRASP
+187 CRASP
-202 SASQSVPGHE
+202 GSQTAACSAPPARTRNCES
-212 NNKDSR
+212 
-218 LLWMGSSDCLIS
+218 
-230 IGFSQMRERE
+230 
-240 VKLWD
+240 
-245 MRQFSGAMLTVA
+245 LTPEPAQLPPRV
-257 LDTSPGAA
+257 A
-265 IPLYDADTGLL
+265 IPLYDPDTGLL

-290 VAPTQPALT
+290 AAPTQPALT

-329 RILQLT
+329 RVLQLS
-335 DTALVPISYLVPR
+335 DTAIVPISYMVPR
-348 KSIQDFHEDLFPDCA
+348 KSTQDFHEDLFPDCA
-363 GTLPAT
+363 GVLPAT
-369 SAQAWWAGDSQ
+369 TAQAWWAGDNQ

-391 RSTETFSSPIIA
+391 RHTQTFTSPVIT
-403 CTQLQAANASSAD
+403 CTQTPAPD
-416 ADTDR
+416 TGPTDTDR
-421 SECSG
+421 SEGSG

-437 SAATSLSASTGPS
+437 STATSLSASTGPS
-450 SGFASSPS
+450 SGFVSSPS

-465 LGPSSRFRHVQ
+465 LGPSSRFRHAQ

-498 ECDGFCANHQ
+498 ECDGFCANHR

-513 LLSAGGQIAVLELS
+513 LLSAGAQIAILELS

-535 AVPTIQNGVAV
+535 AVPTVQNGVAV
-546 ADLSWDP
+546 ADLCWDP
-553 FNPRRL
+553 FDPRRL

-570 WRIPEGGLQETL
+570 WRIPEEGLRETL
-582 QEPETVLRGHTEKI
+582 QEPEAILHGHTEKI

-621 ELSTGQE
+621 ELSAGRE
-628 ALCLQGHTDQIFS
+628 ALCLWGHTDQIFS

-653 VSKDSRIR
+653 VSKDSRLR

-666 RSPQPQQEG
+666 RSSHPLKEG

-713 GALPE
+713 EALPE

-781 VFLPK
+781 IFLPK
-786 TACEVRE
+786 TLCEVRE

-811 FHVPRVKKEYFQD
+811 FSVPRVKKEYFQD
-824 DIYPPTRVWW
+824 DIFPPTRVWW
-834 EPALSSS
+834 EPALCGSA
-841 TWLAGEDRQQRCASL
+841 WLAGQDGQQRRASL
-856 RPANM
+856 QPGDM

-920 DEWRSGRGDR
+920 DEWD
-930 AKGPPGDGARGG
+930 
-942 CDSRVSPQAKYLAQI
+942 
-957 ILVGAQVVGR
+957 
-967 AFMRALRQEFAASRA
+967 
-982 AADARG
+982 
-988 RSERPQSA
+988 
-996 AASRIIGISLQE
+996 
-1008 AQQIL
+1008 
-1013 NVSNLNPEEIQKNY
+1013 
-1027 DHLFKVNDKSVG
+1027 
-1039 GSFYLQSKVVR
+1039 
-1050 AKERLDEELRI
+1050 
-1061 QAKDEKEKGWKAET
+1061 

>member
-1 MNRFKASKFRHTEAR
+1 MDKEPWDPAR
-16 LPRREAWIGGIRAGS
+16 ES
-31 VTSCGNHVKASCRW
+31 
-45 IAFNAEAAGVL
+45 VL
-56 GIVPLECED
+56 GHD
-65 GGKRTVSQLCCHSD
+65 
-79 VVTDFDFSPF
+79 
-89 DQLLLATGSADE
+89 
-101 MVKVWRLPESGQD
+101 
-114 MPGSAGLTLG
+114 
-124 PGKGSVDMLQFHPTA
+124 
-139 DGVLASG
+139 
-146 AGKQV
+146 
-151 TVWDVG
+151 
-157 QQQPLTALDSHGDQL
+157 
-172 QSLAWKRDGRLLGTS
+172 
-187 CKDKKLRIFDPRASP
+187 
-202 SASQSVPGHE
+202 

-230 IGFSQMRERE
+230 VGFSQVRERE

-245 MRQFSGAMLTVA
+245 TRRLSGATLTMA
-257 LDTSPGAA
+257 LDTSPGVT
-265 IPLYDADTGLL
+265 IPLYDTDTGLL

-290 VAPTQPALT
+290 VAPTQPALS

-314 AVPRLALDVMACEVL
+314 AVPRLALDVMTCEVL
-329 RILQLT
+329 RVLQLT
-335 DTALVPISYLVPR
+335 DTALVPVSYLVPR
-348 KSIQDFHEDLFPDCA
+348 KSVQEFHEDLFPDCT
-363 GTLPAT
+363 GMLPAT
-369 SAQAWWAGDSQ
+369 DAQGWWAGDSQ

-391 RSTETFSSPIIA
+391 RPTETFTSPIIA
-403 CTQLQAANASSAD
+403 GTGPTNASHTD
-416 ADTDR
+416 TDTGHADTDQ
-421 SECSG
+421 SEASG

-437 SAATSLSASTGPS
+437 SAATSLSAGTGPS

-465 LGPSSRFRHVQ
+465 LGPSSRFRHAQ
-476 GRVLHRDTHL
+476 GRVLHRDHHL

-498 ECDGFCANHQ
+498 ECDGFCANRQ

-535 AVPTIQNGVAV
+535 AVPTIQNGAAV
-546 ADLSWDP
+546 ADLTWDP
-553 FNPRRL
+553 FDPRRL

-582 QEPETVLRGHTEKI
+582 QEPEAILRGHTEKI
-596 YSIRFHPVASD
+596 YSIRFHPMASD

-615 MTVRIW
+615 MSVRIW
-621 ELSTGQE
+621 ELSSGRE
-628 ALCLQGHTDQIFS
+628 VLCLQGHTDQIFS
-641 LAWSPDGKKLAT
+641 MAWSPDGKKLAT
-653 VSKDSRIR
+653 VSKDGRIR

-666 RSPQPQQEG
+666 RSSQPQQEG

-713 GALPE
+713 QALPE
-718 GPLSVLGLDVAPST
+718 GPLSVLGLDTAPST
-732 LLPFYDEDTSVV
+732 LLPFYDEDTSVI

-753 VFLYEVTPEP
+753 VFLYEVTLEP

-770 SFTSN
+770 SFNSS

-811 FHVPRVKKEYFQD
+811 FHVPRVRKEYFQD
-824 DIYPPTRVWW
+824 DLYPPTRVWW
-834 EPALSSS
+834 ESALSAGA
-841 TWLAGEDRQQRCASL
+841 WLDGQDGQQRRASL
-856 RPANM
+856 RPAGM
-861 TPVSEAPKEAPAR
+861 VPVSEAPKEAPAR

-880 VYLEEKSDE
+880 VYLEEKTDE

-920 DEWRSGRGDR
+920 DEWD
-930 AKGPPGDGARGG
+930 
-942 CDSRVSPQAKYLAQI
+942 
-957 ILVGAQVVGR
+957 
-967 AFMRALRQEFAASRA
+967 
-982 AADARG
+982 
-988 RSERPQSA
+988 
-996 AASRIIGISLQE
+996 
-1008 AQQIL
+1008 
-1013 NVSNLNPEEIQKNY
+1013 
-1027 DHLFKVNDKSVG
+1027 
-1039 GSFYLQSKVVR
+1039 
-1050 AKERLDEELRI
+1050 
-1061 QAKDEKEKGWKAET
+1061 

>member
-31 VTSCGNHVKASCRW
+31 ITSCGNHVKASCRW

-56 GIVPLECED
+56 GIVPLECKD

-101 MVKVWRLPESGQD
+101 MMKVWRLPESGQD
-114 MPGSAGLTLG
+114 MPSNAGLTMG
-124 PGKGSVDMLQFHPTA
+124 PGGGPVDMLQFHPTA

-146 AGKQV
+146 AGKRV
-151 TVWDVG
+151 TIWDVA
-157 QQQPLTALDSHGDQL
+157 QQQPLTALGSHEDQL

-202 SASQSVPGHE
+202 TASQSVPGHE

-230 IGFSQMRERE
+230 VGFSQMRERE

-245 MRQFSGAMLTVA
+245 VRQFSSAMLTVA
-257 LDTSPGAA
+257 LDTSPGEKTSCTASKQHLHSQHSPRVSR
-265 IPLYDADTGLL
+265 IHP
-276 VLAGKG
+276 
-282 ENLLYCFE
+282 
-290 VAPTQPALT
+290 APGSQQCRGPCPCPRCLPHGHPACPP
-299 QVTQCRTEGSTRGLA
+299 VTQCRTEGSTRGLA

-335 DTALVPISYLVPR
+335 DTALVPVSYLVPR

-363 GTLPAT
+363 GMLPAT

-391 RSTETFSSPIIA
+391 RPTETFTSPVIA
-403 CTQLQAANASSAD
+403 CTQLQAANTSNTGPTD
-416 ADTDR
+416 ADR
-421 SECSG
+421 SEGSG

-458 QKSLQSI
+458 QKSLQCI
-465 LGPSSRFRHVQ
+465 LGPSSRFRHAQ

-535 AVPTIQNGVAV
+535 AVPTIQNSAAV

-553 FNPRRL
+553 FDPQRL

-570 WRIPEGGLQETL
+570 WRIPEGGLREML
-582 QEPETVLRGHTEKI
+582 QEPEAVLRGHTEKI

-621 ELSTGQE
+621 ELTAGRE

-641 LAWSPDGKKLAT
+641 LSWSPDGKKLAT
-653 VSKDSRIR
+653 VSKDGRLR

-666 RSPQPQQEG
+666 RSPKPEQEG

-713 GALPE
+713 QALPD

-732 LLPFYDEDTSVV
+732 LLPFYDEDTGVV

-781 VFLPK
+781 IFLPK
-786 TACEVRE
+786 TVCEVRE

-834 EPALSSS
+834 EPALSGSA
-841 TWLAGEDRQQRCASL
+841 WLAGKDGQQRHASM
-856 RPANM
+856 RPADM
-861 TPVSEAPKEAPAR
+861 TPVSEAPKEAPTR

-894 LLSAMV
+894 LLNAMV

-920 DEWRSGRGDR
+920 DEWD
-930 AKGPPGDGARGG
+930 
-942 CDSRVSPQAKYLAQI
+942 
-957 ILVGAQVVGR
+957 
-967 AFMRALRQEFAASRA
+967 
-982 AADARG
+982 
-988 RSERPQSA
+988 
-996 AASRIIGISLQE
+996 
-1008 AQQIL
+1008 
-1013 NVSNLNPEEIQKNY
+1013 
-1027 DHLFKVNDKSVG
+1027 
-1039 GSFYLQSKVVR
+1039 
-1050 AKERLDEELRI
+1050 
-1061 QAKDEKEKGWKAET
+1061 

>member
-31 VTSCGNHVKASCRW
+31 GASCGNHVKASCRW
-45 IAFNAEAAGVL
+45 VAFNAEAAGVL
-56 GIVPLECED
+56 GIVPLECKD

-79 VVTDFDFSPF
+79 AVTDFDFSPF

-114 MPGSAGLTLG
+114 MPSGAGLTLG
-124 PGKGSVDMLQFHPTA
+124 PGGGPVDVLQFHPTA

-202 SASQSVPGHE
+202 AASQH
-212 NNKDSR
+212 
-218 LLWMGSSDCLIS
+218 
-230 IGFSQMRERE
+230 
-240 VKLWD
+240 
-245 MRQFSGAMLTVA
+245 
-257 LDTSPGAA
+257 LDTCGAPSSCRRDSAGIKSPGMQPGKVSWDTRTTRTPGCSGWAPAIASSPSGSARAA

-329 RILQLT
+329 RVLQLT

-363 GTLPAT
+363 GMLPAT
-369 SAQAWWAGDSQ
+369 GAQAWWAGDSQ

-391 RSTETFSSPIIA
+391 RPTETFTSPLIA
-403 CTQLQAANASSAD
+403 CIQLQAADTDTGPTN
-416 ADTDR
+416 TDR
-421 SECSG
+421 SEGSG

-437 SAATSLSASTGPS
+437 STTTSLSASTGPS

-465 LGPSSRFRHVQ
+465 LGPSSRFRHAQ

-508 RVALP
+508 HVALP

-527 KPGRLPDT
+527 KPGRLPDA
-535 AVPTIQNGVAV
+535 AVPTIQNGSAV
-546 ADLSWDP
+546 VDLSWDP
-553 FNPRRL
+553 FDPQRL

-570 WRIPEGGLQETL
+570 WRIPEGGLRETL
-582 QEPETVLRGHTEKI
+582 QEPEAVLQGHTEKI

-621 ELSTGQE
+621 ELSAGRE
-628 ALCLQGHTDQIFS
+628 ALCLRGHTDQIFS

-653 VSKDSRIR
+653 VSKDGRLR

-707 ILLYRA
+707 IVLYRA
-713 GALPE
+713 QALPE

-824 DIYPPTRVWW
+824 DIYPPTRIWW
-834 EPALSSS
+834 EPALVGSA
-841 TWLAGEDRQQRCASL
+841 WLAGEDGQQHRTSL
-856 RPANM
+856 RPADM

-920 DEWRSGRGDR
+920 DEWD
-930 AKGPPGDGARGG
+930 
-942 CDSRVSPQAKYLAQI
+942 
-957 ILVGAQVVGR
+957 
-967 AFMRALRQEFAASRA
+967 
-982 AADARG
+982 
-988 RSERPQSA
+988 
-996 AASRIIGISLQE
+996 
-1008 AQQIL
+1008 
-1013 NVSNLNPEEIQKNY
+1013 
-1027 DHLFKVNDKSVG
+1027 
-1039 GSFYLQSKVVR
+1039 
-1050 AKERLDEELRI
+1050 
-1061 QAKDEKEKGWKAET
+1061 

>member
-1 MNRFKASKFRHTEAR
+1 M
-16 LPRREAWIGGIRAGS
+16 P
-31 VTSCGNHVKASCRW
+31 
-45 IAFNAEAAGVL
+45 
-56 GIVPLECED
+56 
-65 GGKRTVSQLCCHSD
+65 
-79 VVTDFDFSPF
+79 
-89 DQLLLATGSADE
+89 
-101 MVKVWRLPESGQD
+101 SG
-114 MPGSAGLTLG
+114 AGLTLG
-124 PGKGSVDMLQFHPTA
+124 PRGGPVDMLQFHPTA

-146 AGKQV
+146 MGKQV

-157 QQQPLTALDSHGDQL
+157 QQQPLTALDPHGDQL
-172 QSLAWKRDGRLLGTS
+172 QSLAWKPDGRLLGTS

-202 SASQSVPGHE
+202 AASQSVPGHE
-212 NNKDSR
+212 HNKDSR

-230 IGFSQMRERE
+230 VGFSQMRERE

-245 MRQFSGAMLTVA
+245 TRRFSGAMLTVA

-290 VAPTQPALT
+290 VAPAQPALT

-314 AVPRLALDVMACEVL
+314 TVPRLALDVMACEVL
-329 RILQLT
+329 RVLQLT
-335 DTALVPISYLVPR
+335 DTALVPVSYLVPR
-348 KSIQDFHEDLFPDCA
+348 KSTQDFHEDLFPDCT
-363 GTLPAT
+363 GTLPA
-369 SAQAWWAGDSQ
+369 SGAQAWWAGDSQ
-380 QVGRVSLHPAR
+380 QVRRVSLHPAR
-391 RSTETFSSPIIA
+391 RPTETFSSPVIA
-403 CTQLQAANASSAD
+403 CTRLQAADTGPTNTNTGPTDTD
-416 ADTDR
+416 ADR
-421 SECSG
+421 SEGSG

-432 LASPG
+432 LASPS
-437 SAATSLSASTGPS
+437 SAATSLSASIGPS
-450 SGFASSPS
+450 SGFVSSPS

-465 LGPSSRFRHVQ
+465 LGPSSRFRHAQ

-513 LLSAGGQIAVLELS
+513 LLSAGGQIAILELS
-527 KPGRLPDT
+527 KPGRLPD
-535 AVPTIQNGVAV
+535 AAMPTIQNGVAV
-546 ADLSWDP
+546 SDLSWDP
-553 FNPRRL
+553 FDPWRL

-570 WRIPEGGLQETL
+570 WRIPKGGLQETL
-582 QEPETVLRGHTEKI
+582 CEPEAVLQGHTEKI

-621 ELSTGQE
+621 ELSAGRE
-628 ALCLQGHTDQIFS
+628 ALCLRGHTDQIFS

-653 VSKDSRIR
+653 VSKDGRLR

-675 PGPEGGRG
+675 PGPEGSRG

-713 GALPE
+713 QALPE
-718 GPLSVLGLDVAPST
+718 GPLSVLSLDVAPST

-770 SFTSN
+770 SFASN

-786 TACEVRE
+786 TVCEVRE

-834 EPALSSS
+834 EPALSGSA
-841 TWLAGEDRQQRCASL
+841 WLAGEDGQHRRASL
-856 RPANM
+856 RPADM

-894 LLSAMV
+894 LLGAMV

-920 DEWRSGRGDR
+920 DEWD
-930 AKGPPGDGARGG
+930 
-942 CDSRVSPQAKYLAQI
+942 
-957 ILVGAQVVGR
+957 
-967 AFMRALRQEFAASRA
+967 
-982 AADARG
+982 
-988 RSERPQSA
+988 
-996 AASRIIGISLQE
+996 
-1008 AQQIL
+1008 
-1013 NVSNLNPEEIQKNY
+1013 
-1027 DHLFKVNDKSVG
+1027 
-1039 GSFYLQSKVVR
+1039 
-1050 AKERLDEELRI
+1050 
-1061 QAKDEKEKGWKAET
+1061 

>member
-1 MNRFKASKFRHTEAR
+1 MNRFRASKFRHAAAR
-16 LPRREAWIGGIRAGS
+16 LPRREAWIGDVRAGS
-31 VTSCGNHVKASCRW
+31 VASCGNHVKASCCW
-45 IAFNAEAAGVL
+45 IAFNAETTGVL
-56 GIVPLECED
+56 GIVPLECQD
-65 GGKRTVSQLCCHSD
+65 GDKRTVSQLCCHSD

-114 MPGSAGLTLG
+114 MPAGAGLTLG
-124 PGKGSVDMLQFHPTA
+124 PVGCPVDVLQFHPTA

-146 AGKQV
+146 AGKRAA
-151 TVWDVG
+151 VWDVG
-157 QQQPLTALDSHGDQL
+157 QQQPLTDLESHGDQL
-172 QSLAWKRDGRLLGTS
+172 QSLSWKQDGRLLGTS

-202 SASQSVPGHE
+202 AASQSVQGHE

-218 LLWMGSSDCLIS
+218 LLWMGASDYLIS
-230 IGFSQMRERE
+230 VGFSQMRERE

-245 MRQFSGAMLTVA
+245 TRKFSSATHSLT
-257 LDTSPGAA
+257 LDTSAGAA
-265 IPLYDADTGLL
+265 MPLYDADTGLL

-282 ENLLYCFE
+282 DNLLYCFE
-290 VAPTQPALT
+290 ASPSQAALT
-299 QVTQCRTEGSTRGLA
+299 QVSQCVAEGRTRGLA
-314 AVPRLALDVMACEVL
+314 SVPKLALDVMACEVL
-329 RILQLT
+329 RVLQLT
-335 DTALVPISYLVPR
+335 DGFIVPISYAVPR
-348 KSIQDFHEDLFPDCA
+348 KSLQEFHEDLFPDRA
-363 GTLPAT
+363 GTAPAAA
-369 SAQAWWAGDSQ
+369 AQAWWAGDNQ
-380 QVGRVSLHPAR
+380 QVAKVSLHPAR
-391 RSTETFSSPIIA
+391 RPPQAFTSPLVPCAAAPGPRLPDA
-403 CTQLQAANASSAD
+403 CPAD
-416 ADTDR
+416 ADR
-421 SECSG
+421 SEGSG
-426 YSSPSS
+426 YSSPSSS

-437 SAATSLSASTGPS
+437 SAAASLSASTGPS

-465 LGPSSRFRHVQ
+465 LGPSSRFRHAQ
-476 GRVLHRDTHL
+476 GTVLHRDSHI
-486 TNLRGLSLTTPG
+486 TNLKGLSLTTPG

-527 KPGRLPDT
+527 TPGRLPDA
-535 AVPTIQNGVAV
+535 AVPTIQNGAAV
-546 ADLSWDP
+546 ADLAWDP
-553 FNPRRL
+553 FDARRL

-570 WRIPEGGLQETL
+570 WRVPEGGLRDVL
-582 QEPETVLRGHTEKI
+582 QEPEAVLRGHTEKI
-596 YSIRFHPVASD
+596 YSVRFHPTAAD
-607 LLVSSSYD
+607 ILASSSYD
-615 MTVRIW
+615 TTVRIW
-621 ELSTGQE
+621 ELGAGRE
-628 ALCLQGHTDQIFS
+628 ALCLRGHTDQIFS

-653 VSKDSRIR
+653 VSKDGKLR
-661 LYEPR
+661 LYDPR
-666 RSPQPQQEG
+666 RSPQPEQEG
-675 PGPEGGRG
+675 AGPEGSRG

-696 VSGFDS
+696 VSGFDG

-707 ILLYRA
+707 ILLYQARD
-713 GALPE
+713 LPA
-718 GPLSVLGLDVAPST
+718 GPLSVLGIDVAPST

-770 SFTSN
+770 SFTSS

-781 VFLPK
+781 LFLRK
-786 TACEVRE
+786 TECDVRQVEV
-793 VEFARAL
+793 ARAL
-800 RLGQSTLEPVA
+800 RLGQATLEPVA
-811 FHVPRVKKEYFQD
+811 FRVPRVKKEYFQD
-824 DIYPPTRVWW
+824 DLYPPTRVWW
-834 EPALSSS
+834 EPALGARA
-841 TWLAGEDRQQRCASL
+841 WLAGADGQQRRASL
-856 RPANM
+856 RPPDM
-861 TPVSEAPKEAPAR
+861 TPVSQAPKEAPAR
-874 KFVPAS
+874 KFVPAA
-880 VYLEEKSDE
+880 VYLAEKSDE

-900 ARLGNRD
+900 AKLGSRD

-920 DEWRSGRGDR
+920 DEW
-930 AKGPPGDGARGG
+930 
-942 CDSRVSPQAKYLAQI
+942 AKYLAQI

-967 AFMRALRQEFAASRA
+967 AFARALRQEFAASRA

-996 AASRIIGISLQE
+996 AASRITGISLQE

-1013 NVSNLNPEEIQKNY
+1013 NVSNLNAEEIQKNY

-1061 QAKDEKEKGWKAET
+1061 QAQSEKEKEWKAET

>member
-1 MNRFKASKFRHTEAR
+1 PAL
-16 LPRREAWIGGIRAGS
+16 LPSPSCPHHAAQGPYKGS
-31 VTSCGNHVKASCRW
+31 VVGSVGLTQAPWCHARSSCSSAPGMSVVKPEPKLGGGTSRRGERSC
-45 IAFNAEAAGVL
+45 
-56 GIVPLECED
+56 
-65 GGKRTVSQLCCHSD
+65 D

-101 MVKVWRLPESGQD
+101 TVKVWRLPESGQD
-114 MPGSAGLTLG
+114 LPSSAGLTLG
-124 PGKGSVDMLQFHPTA
+124 PGGGPVDVLQFHPTA

-146 AGKQV
+146 AGKRV

-157 QQQPLTALDSHGDQL
+157 QQQPLAALEPHGDQL
-172 QSLAWKRDGRLLGTS
+172 QSLAWKRDGRILGTS
-187 CKDKKLRIFDPRASP
+187 CKPHGAGGGNADGRVSCAL
-202 SASQSVPGHE
+202 QSVPGHE

-218 LLWMGSSDCLIS
+218 LLWMGASDCLIS
-230 IGFSQMRERE
+230 VGFSQMRERE

-245 MRQFSGAMLTVA
+245 TRKFSGATFTLT
-257 LDTSPGAA
+257 LDTSPGAM
-265 IPLYDADTGLL
+265 IPLFDADTGLL
-276 VLAGKG
+276 VLGGKG

-290 VAPTQPALT
+290 VVPAQPTLT
-299 QVTQCRTEGSTRGLA
+299 QVTQCLTEGY
-314 AVPRLALDVMACEVL
+314 
-329 RILQLT
+329 I
-335 DTALVPISYLVPR
+335 VPR
-348 KSIQDFHEDLFPDCA
+348 KEFHEDLFPDCA
-363 GTLPAT
+363 GVLPAT
-369 SAQAWWAGDSQ
+369 DAQAWWAGDSQ
-380 QVGRVSLHPAR
+380 QVGKVSLHPAR
-391 RSTETFSSPIIA
+391 RPTQTFRSPVIA
-403 CTQLQAANASSAD
+403 PAAPSTQLPNDGPAD
-416 ADTDR
+416 SDR
-421 SECSG
+421 SVSTGARGAGE
-426 YSSPSS
+426 
-432 LASPG
+432 G

-450 SGFASSPS
+450 SGFVSSPS

-465 LGPSSRFRHVQ
+465 LGPSSRFRHAQ
-476 GRVLHRDTHL
+476 GAVLHRDTHI

-498 ECDGFCANHQ
+498 ESDGFCANHQ

-535 AVPTIQNGVAV
+535 AVPTIQNGTAV
-546 ADLSWDP
+546 ADLCWDP
-553 FNPRRL
+553 FDPQRL

-570 WRIPEGGLQETL
+570 WRVPEGGLQDTL
-582 QEPETVLRGHTEKI
+582 REPEAVLQGHTEKI
-596 YSIRFHPVASD
+596 YSIRFHPVAAD

-621 ELSTGQE
+621 ELGAGQE
-628 ALCLQGHTDQIFS
+628 VLCLQGHTDQIFS
-641 LAWSPDGKKLAT
+641 LAWSPDGRQLAT
-653 VSKDSRIR
+653 ASKDGRLR

-683 ARLVWVCGGDYLL
+683 ARVVWVCGGDFLL

-713 GALPE
+713 QALPD

-732 LLPFYDEDTSVV
+732 LLPFYDEDTGVV

-770 SFTSN
+770 SFTSSD
-775 EPHKGF
+775 PHKGF
-781 VFLPK
+781 VFLRK
-786 TACEVRE
+786 TACDVRE

-800 RLGQSTLEPVA
+800 RLGQGALEPVA
-811 FHVPRVKKEYFQD
+811 FRVPRVKVAMGAGGMGGR
-824 DIYPPTRVWW
+824 PSV
-834 EPALSSS
+834 PAPGWQGRTGSS
-841 TWLAGEDRQQRCASL
+841 AGTDL
-856 RPANM
+856 RPPEM
-861 TPVSEAPKEAPAR
+861 TPVSQAPKEQPAR
-874 KFVPAS
+874 KFVPAA
-880 VYLEEKSDE
+880 VYLGEKTDE

-920 DEWRSGRGDR
+920 AEW
-930 AKGPPGDGARGG
+930 
-942 CDSRVSPQAKYLAQI
+942 AKYLAQI

-1013 NVSNLNPEEIQKNY
+1013 NVSNLNQEEIQKNY

-1039 GSFYLQSKVVR
+1039 GSFYLQSKVSEGRGVGSPQ
-1050 AKERLDEELRI
+1050 LCPQPVWL
-1061 QAKDEKEKGWKAET
+1061 